1 MSSALEGIRILD
13 MALMGPGPFCAS
25 ILGDMG
31 ADVIKIHEAQP
42 GRRADP
48 RSFIFVDL
56 PSFPGLRNCRSMG
69 LNLKSQEG
77 REIFY
82 KLAKTADAI
91 TEGYRPGVVSRLGVD
106 YETIRRI
113 NPRIVYASL
122 TGYGQ
127 NGPYRDFVG
136 HDINY
141 ISIGGLLGMTG
152 LPDGSP
158 VIPGTLI
165 ADFAAGGMNAVIGI
179 LSALLAR
186 DKTGVGQYVDV
197 SMTDGIVGLM
207 LPQIEPYLNERRVV
221 EKGKTMSTGE
231 WPWYNIYQTKDS
243 KYISVGAVEPWFYA
257 NLCQLLG
264 CEDFIVHQ
272 FAESEKREEI
282 FRHFREIFS
291 TKSRDEWVEILRQKD
306 TCVSPVYTPDEV
318 ASDPHLVFRGMVVEV
333 DHPSMGRVKQV
344 GPAIKLSDS
353 PFSVRN
359 WSTRFGQHSEEI
371 LLDLGYSKTD
381 IRRLMEAEVVG

>member
-1 MSSALEGIRILD
+1 
-13 MALMGPGPFCAS
+13 
-25 ILGDMG
+25 
-31 ADVIKIHEAQP
+31 
-42 GRRADP
+42 
-48 RSFIFVDL
+48 
-56 PSFPGLRNCRSMG
+56 MG

-82 KLAKTADAI
+82 KLTGTADVI
-91 TEGYRPGVVSRLGVD
+91 TEGYRPGVVKRLAVD
-106 YETIRRI
+106 YDTVRKV

-152 LPDGSP
+152 QPDGSP

-165 ADFAAGGMNAVIGI
+165 ADFASGGMNAVIGI

-186 DKTGVGQYVDV
+186 EKTGVGQYVDV

-207 LPQIEPYLNERRVV
+207 LPQIEPYLNEGRVV
-221 EKGKTMSTGE
+221 ERGKTMSTGE
-231 WPWYNIYQTKDS
+231 WPWYNIYQTKDG
-243 KYISVGAVEPWFYA
+243 KYISIAALEPFFYA
-257 NLCQLLG
+257 NLCKLLG
-264 CEDFIVHQ
+264 REDLIEHQ
-272 FAESEKREEI
+272 FAEREKREEI
-282 FRHFREIFS
+282 FSCFREIFS
-291 TKSRDEWVEILRQKD
+291 TKSRDEWVEMLRQKD
-306 TCVSPVYTPDEV
+306 TCVSPVYSPDEV
-318 ASDPHLVFRGMVVEV
+318 ASDPHLVFRGMIAEV
-333 DHPSMGRVKQV
+333 DHPSMGRIKQV
-344 GPAIKLSDS
+344 GLMIKLSDS
-353 PFSVRN
+353 PFRVRN

-381 IRRLMEAEVVG
+381 IGRLMEAEVVG